1 MLSKLEVTKIVG
13 ASNQHSWC
21 QVHAFTP
28 EDEKKR
34 EAVNKIPDIN
44 I

>member
-1 MLSKLEVTKIVG
+1 LGHSELKTTQIYAKII
-13 ASNQHSWC
+13 
-21 QVHAFTP
+21 
-28 EDEKKR
+28 DEKKR